1 MFAICT
7 FLITFFRET
16 QYSSLDDKNF
26 VLTLSS
32 VEHHRT
38 VSFQEA
44 SLIPNWLINRRVNNF
59 KTRSLF
65 CVYIGNELWFN

>member
-44 SLIPNWLINRRVNNF
+44 VALFQIGSL
-59 KTRSLF
+59 TD
-65 CVYIGNELWFN
+65 E